1 MPFARDSICSS
12 SHHHS
17 VSESLLEASALSLLS
32 SPGYLGGGSASLEV
46 GTALLLPSRFSLLRP
61 STRSKSSLPLLWGCC
76 CAPSSA
82 GSLATSTALLSVI
95 SLFPLISPLLLSS
108 SPPNNGASGKCSL
121 LL

>member
-46 GTALLLPSRFSLLRP
+46 GTALLLPSRSSLLRP
-61 STRSKSSLPLLWGCC
+61 STRSKSSLPLLCSCC
-76 CAPSSA
+76 SPPSA
-82 GSLATSTALLSVI
+82 GSLTTSTALLSVI

-108 SPPNNGASGKCSL
+108 SSPNNGASGKCSL